1 MRILIANDDGI
12 DAPGI
17 ALLRRATSRVATDI
31 WVVAPERKWTA
42 ASHHL
47 SFDRDLTL
55 TRREKQV
62 HALDGTPADCVVAA
76 MTVLF
81 RDGGKPDLVLSGV
94 NDGRNAAEDAAYSG
108 TLSIAREASFWDV
121 PAIGFSRTKGGTSEE
136 RDVAAL
142 AALIDNLWQRRAAWS
157 REGAYLSVNLP
168 KELPADDRPRHD
180 RPRQDRR
187 RRRRT
192 GRGRGPHRLAHPPG
206 PAAYQ
211 PPGRREQ
218 PDRFRPH
225 RHRPALLDRRR
236 PAGRRPCRR
245 SQHSPVSD
253 LRFTG
258 LRRGSPWHRAPERA
272 SRAIQAAP
280 ASARVCL
287 WNAMPVGR

>member
-168 KELPADDRPRHD
+168 KELPATIGLATIGRDKIAGAADVQAEDGDRIVWRI
-180 RPRQDRR
+180 R
-187 RRRRT
+187 
-192 GRGRGPHRLAHPPG
+192 RGRPHTSRPGDENSLIDSGRIAIVRHCWSDGAPLDADLA
-206 PAAYQ
+206 A
-211 PPGRREQ
+211 
-218 PDRFRPH
+218 DLNT
-225 RHRPALLDRRR
+225 ALSRTS
-236 PAGRRPCRR
+236 A
-245 SQHSPVSD
+245 SPV
-253 LRFTG
+253 
-258 LRRGSPWHRAPERA
+258 
-272 SRAIQAAP
+272 
-280 ASARVCL
+280 
-287 WNAMPVGR
+287 

>member
-17 ALLRRATSRVATDI
+17 ALLRRAAARVAADI
-31 WVVAPERKWTA
+31 RVVAPERKWTA

-55 TRREKQV
+55 TRREAQV

-108 TLSIAREASFWDV
+108 TLSIAREASFWDI

-142 AALIDNLWQRRAAWS
+142 AALIDNLWQRRAAWN

-168 KELPADDRPRHD
+168 KELPAEIGLATIGRDKIAGAADIRSEDDARIVWRI
-180 RPRQDRR
+180 R
-187 RRRRT
+187 
-192 GRGRGPHRLAHPPG
+192 RGRPHTSRPG
-206 PAAYQ
+206 DENSLIDS
-211 PPGRREQ
+211 GRIAIV
-218 PDRFRPH
+218 
-225 RHRPALLDRRR
+225 RHCWIDGAPMD
-236 PAGRRPCRR
+236 
-245 SQHSPVSD
+245 SD
-253 LRFTG
+253 LAAD
-258 LRRGSPWHRAPERA
+258 LNAA
-272 SRAIQAAP
+272 LSRTSVP
-280 ASARVCL
+280 
-287 WNAMPVGR
+287 GT

>member
-17 ALLRRATSRVATDI
+17 ALLRRAAARVASDI

-55 TRREKQV
+55 TRREAQV
-62 HALDGTPADCVVAA
+62 YALNGTPADCVVAA

-81 RDGGKPDLVLSGV
+81 RAGGKPDLVLSGV

-108 TLSIAREASFWDV
+108 TLSIAREASFWDI

-136 RDVAAL
+136 RDVTAL

-168 KELPADDRPRHD
+168 KELPAEIGLAAIGRDKIAGAADIHSEEGDRIVWRI
-180 RPRQDRR
+180 R
-187 RRRRT
+187 
-192 GRGRGPHRLAHPPG
+192 RGRPHTSRPG
-206 PAAYQ
+206 D
-211 PPGRREQ
+211 ENSLI
-218 PDRFRPH
+218 D
-225 RHRPALLDRRR
+225 
-236 PAGRRPCRR
+236 AGRIAIVRHCWIDGAPLDADLAAGLNAAL
-245 SQHSPVSD
+245 SQ
-253 LRFTG
+253 
-258 LRRGSPWHRAPERA
+258 A
-272 SRAIQAAP
+272 SVE
-280 ASARVCL
+280 SA
-287 WNAMPVGR
+287 

>member
-17 ALLRRATSRVATDI
+17 ALLRRAANRVASDI

-55 TRREKQV
+55 TRREAQV

-108 TLSIAREASFWDV
+108 TLSIAREASFWDI
-121 PAIGFSRTKGGTSEE
+121 PAIGFSRSKGGLSEE

-142 AALIDNLWQRRAAWS
+142 AELIGNLWQRRAAWS

-168 KELPADDRPRHD
+168 KELPAEIGLARIGRDKIANTADIHSEDDERIVWRI
-180 RPRQDRR
+180 R
-187 RRRRT
+187 
-192 GRGRGPHRLAHPPG
+192 RGRPHTSRPG
-206 PAAYQ
+206 D
-211 PPGRREQ
+211 ENSFI
-218 PDRFRPH
+218 D
-225 RHRPALLDRRR
+225 
-236 PAGRRPCRR
+236 AGRIAIVRHCWIDGAPLDAGFVANLNAR
-245 SQHSPVSD
+245 SVQNSV
-253 LRFTG
+253 L
-258 LRRGSPWHRAPERA
+258 
-272 SRAIQAAP
+272 P
-280 ASARVCL
+280 A
-287 WNAMPVGR
+287 